1 MEDKYTKLRYLTHA
15 RLGYVWK
22 LGLAGAELEGEDAVT
37 VEVLKQ
43 HPEYFDLWEQA
54 ELLPPDEEV
63 LRDGVNP
70 FLHVTIHATV
80 ENQIAN
86 GDPPQTA
93 ETLEAMIQAGYD
105 RHEAIHAIGS
115 LIAEQIFEIMAHDQP
130 FDLESY
136 VEALRE
142 LAQAKPSR
150 SRRRRRSRR
159 PRRKHIH

>member
-1 MEDKYTKLRYLTHA
+1 MEDKYAKLRHLTHTH
-15 RLGYVWK
+15 LGYVWK

-37 VEVLKQ
+37 MEVLRQ
-43 HPEYFDLWEQA
+43 HPEYSDLWEQA
-54 ELLPPDEEV
+54 ELPLSEEEV

-93 ETLEAMIQAGYD
+93 ETLEALIQAGYD

-115 LIAEQIFEIMAHDQP
+115 LVAEQIFEIMARDQP
-130 FDLESY
+130 FDPESY

-142 LAQAKPSR
+142 LARTKPSR
-150 SRRRRRSRR
+150 SRRRPRRSRQKR
-159 PRRKHIH
+159 VH